1 MRKVETKNPKFH
13 YFVSGENPKLLIHS
27 GTHGDEYEV
36 TDFVREAL
44 IKYEKI
50 LPAFVFVPCV
60 SPSAMEHKTRKNK
73 AGSDM
78 NREFFSDSTDPEVQI
93 NIETIKDKDFELFVS
108 FHEDP
113 LETNYYLYDVGY
125 KKIKNEFV
133 LKHNRLLKD
142 RGVKLLNGVDDAE
155 DPHLGY
161 DFKEGYRKLIHPEN
175 YHDDGTISA
184 WVLNRRIAKNYL
196 LPEIPGKVS
205 RKIKRYIVESFFS
218 EVILKSF

>member
-13 YFVSGENPKLLIHS
+13 YFVSGENPKLLIHC

-36 TDFVREAL
+36 TDFVMEAL

-50 LPAFVFVPCV
+50 LPSFVFVPCV
-60 SPSAMEHKTRKNK
+60 SPSAVENKTRVNNLGK
-73 AGSDM
+73 DM
-78 NREFFSDSTDPEVQI
+78 NREFFTDSEDHEVQANI
-93 NIETIKDKDFELFVS
+93 NIIQDKKFELFVS

-125 KKIKNEFV
+125 RKTKNEFV

-184 WVLNRRIAKNYL
+184 WVLNRHIAENYL
-196 LPEIPGKVS
+196 LPEIPGKAS
-205 RKIKRYIVESFFS
+205 WETKKFIVESFFS